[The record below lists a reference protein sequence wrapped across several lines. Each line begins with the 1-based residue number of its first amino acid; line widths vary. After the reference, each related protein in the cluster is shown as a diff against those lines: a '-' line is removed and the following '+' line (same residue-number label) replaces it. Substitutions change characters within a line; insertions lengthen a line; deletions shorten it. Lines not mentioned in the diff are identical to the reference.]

1 MIRRVTDQ
9 HTARPW
15 GRITAALVAAA
26 FTVTPTSV
34 LAQAVEDHGVQ
45 RLDPVPFTSVR
56 FTDRFWAPRIETN
69 RRVTI
74 PYDFQKCEET
84 GRISN
89 FEKAGGH
96 ITGEFEGIYYND
108 SDVYKVIEGAAY
120 SLAQQP
126 DPDLEAYLDALIAKI
141 AAAQEDDGYLN
152 TYHTLVTPDR
162 KWTDIRVKHELYCAG
177 HLIEA
182 AVAHH
187 QATGKRNLLDVAIRL
202 ADHIDSVFGEDGKHE
217 PPGHQEIEIALV
229 KLADETGEQRYFD
242 LAEFFVDQRGR
253 GENHELYGPYAQD
266 HLPVGEQHEPVGHAV
281 RAMYL
286 YAGMADIAARSGNEA
301 WLDALN
307 KLWEHTVEKKM
318 YLTGGVGA
326 TSHGEA
332 FGQPYEL
339 PNASAY
345 NETCAAIG
353 HAMWNHR
360 MGLLHADAKYIDI
373 LERTIYNGFLSGV
386 SLSGDRFFYPNP
398 LASRGTYHRSP
409 WFSTSCCP
417 VNVVRFVPSIPG
429 YAYAQREHAL
439 FVNLF
444 AQSEASLEIAGGTV
458 SVRQITEY
466 PWSGE
471 VEIIVTPDEP
481 CEFSVHVRIPGWAQG
496 DPVPGDLYAY
506 RNGSADKARLVVNG
520 TAVSLDELNSGY
532 AVITRTWNRGDV
544 IKLSLPMPVRVVESH
559 PEVEANRGRIA
570 IERGPIVYCME
581 GVDAGGYV
589 RNIWLPESIELTP
602 MHEPQLLGGITALR
616 GTANAQVQHDP
627 EGDVLTEKRPI
638 QLIPYYAWDH
648 RAACEMAVWLPT
660 SAELVEVV
668 PPPTIASRATARA
681 SHCFQMDT
689 VDAINDQLEPA
700 NSIDHSIPRHTF
712 WPRKGTTEWVQLDL
726 AQTATVNAAEVYWF
740 DDTGRGECRVPKSWR
755 LLYRDGDAWKPVE
768 LTSGAYDSAKDRF
781 NRVEFAPV
789 RTAALRIEV
798 ELEGRYS
805 GGVLEWRLEG
815 E

>member
-1 MIRRVTDQ
+1 MSRRDSCEPV
-9 HTARPW
+9 ARRWSP
-15 GRITAALVAAA
+15 RRASIVMALAAA
-26 FTVTPTSV
+26 PTFV
-34 LAQAVEDHGVQ
+34 LAQVEEDRAVT
-45 RLDPVPFTSVR
+45 RLEPVPFTSVK
-56 FTDRFWAPRIETN
+56 FTDAFWAPRIETN

-74 PYDFQKCEET
+74 PYDFAKCEET

-89 FEKAGGH
+89 FEKAAGLIVGD
-96 ITGEFEGIYYND
+96 FEGIYYND

-120 SLAQQP
+120 ALAQHP
-126 DPDLEAYLDALIAKI
+126 DPELEAYLDALIGKI
-141 AAAQEDDGYLN
+141 AAAQEEDGYLN

-162 KWTDIRVKHELYCAG
+162 KWSDIRVKHELYCAG

-187 QATGKRNLLDVAIRL
+187 QATGKRTLLDVAVRL
-202 ADHIDSVFGEDGKHE
+202 ADHIDSVFGPDGRHE

-242 LAEFFVDQRGR
+242 LAEFFIDQRGR
-253 GENHELYGPYAQD
+253 AEGHELYGPYAQD
-266 HLPVGEQHEPVGHAV
+266 HLPIGEQHEPVGHAV
-281 RAMYL
+281 RAMYF
-286 YAGMADIAARSGNEA
+286 YAGAADVAARTDNES
-301 WLDALN
+301 WLHALDQ
-307 KLWEHTVEKKM
+307 LWTHTVEKKM

-332 FGQPYEL
+332 FGKPYEL

-360 MGLLHADAKYIDI
+360 MALLHGDAKYIDI

-429 YAYAQREHAL
+429 YAYAHDADSIYINL
-439 FVNLF
+439 FV
-444 AQSEASLEIAGGTV
+444 QSEATIDLNGAPVG
-458 SVRQITEY
+458 VRQVTKY
-466 PWSGE
+466 PWEGE
-471 VEIIVTPDEP
+471 VEAIISPEAPRAFT
-481 CEFSVHVRIPGWAQG
+481 VHVRIPGWARN

-506 RNGSADKARLVVNG
+506 RGRSEGAPRLTVNG
-520 TAVSLDELNSGY
+520 QPVALDALRNGY
-532 AVITRTWNRGDV
+532 AVITREWKRGDS
-544 IKLSLPMPVRVVESH
+544 IKLSLPMPVRL
-559 PEVEANRGRIA
+559 VEAHGEVDANMGRIA
-570 IERGPIVYCME
+570 VERGPIVYCLE
-581 GVDAGGYV
+581 GVDAGGHV
-589 RNIWLPESIELTP
+589 RNIWLPESIEFSP
-602 MHEPQLLGGITALR
+602 MHEPQLLGGVTVLR
-616 GTANAQVQHDP
+616 GTANAQVQHEEDG
-627 EGDVLTEKRPI
+627 EVLTEKRPF
-638 QLIPYYAWDH
+638 QMIPYYAWDH
-648 RAACEMAVWLPT
+648 RAACEMSVWLPL
-660 SAELVEVV
+660 SAELAEVV

-726 AQTATVNAAEVYWF
+726 AQAATVHAVEIYWF
-740 DDTGRGECRVPKSWR
+740 DDTGRGECRVPESWK

-768 LTSGAYDSAKDRF
+768 LVNGRYAVAKDQY
-781 NRVEFAPV
+781 NRVAFAPV

-798 ELEGRYS
+798 ALQGRYS
-805 GGVLEWRLEG
+805 GGVLEWRVEG